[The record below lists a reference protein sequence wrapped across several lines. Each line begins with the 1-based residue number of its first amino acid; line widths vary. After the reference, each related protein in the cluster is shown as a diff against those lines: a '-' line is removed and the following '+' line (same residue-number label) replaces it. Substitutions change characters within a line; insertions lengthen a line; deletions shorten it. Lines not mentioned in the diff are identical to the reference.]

1 MSAVLTPRQ
10 TEQGW
15 VVDLSPEMAQSIGV
29 AEGSKILLTA
39 CEGRVGAEILPPL
52 APDLQAFM
60 RGFCE
65 KNKEAFE
72 ELKRLGD

>member
-15 VVDLSPEMAQSIGV
+15 IVEMTLEMIHSLGV
-29 AEGSKILLTA
+29 AEGSRILLSA
-39 CEGRVGAEILPPL
+39 HDGNINAEILPPL
-52 APDLQAFM
+52 APDLQEFV

-65 KNKEAFE
+65 KNKDAFE